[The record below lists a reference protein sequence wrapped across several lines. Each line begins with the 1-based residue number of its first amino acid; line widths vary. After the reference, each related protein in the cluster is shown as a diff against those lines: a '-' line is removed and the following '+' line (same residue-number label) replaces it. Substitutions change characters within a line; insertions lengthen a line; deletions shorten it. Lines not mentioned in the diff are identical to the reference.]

1 MTPIFC
7 RPAALR
13 GCLAALALATALPL
27 AAAPGAHG
35 PGGEHLDAPSSQIGG
50 TLLPRLE
57 ANSDLFELVA
67 ELKDGQLRIYVDRYV
82 SNEPVADAS
91 VEVESGNLKA
101 LAAYQAAAGHYLLEA
116 PDFLK
121 ALGAPG
127 EHPLVFTI
135 LAGEDADLIN
145 GTLDTRS
152 ADAGYGNDHGHS
164 HALEWTAWGVGG
176 LLATGLLV
184 VALRRRQ
191 QRMKAGGLQ

>member
-7 RPAALR
+7 RSAALSA
-13 GCLAALALATALPL
+13 CLATLALAIALPL

-35 PGGEHLDAPSSQIGG
+35 PGGEHLDAPASPVGG

-101 LAAYQAAAGHYLLEA
+101 LATYQPAAGHYLLEA
-116 PDFLK
+116 PDLLK
-121 ALGAPG
+121 VLGAPG
-127 EHPLVFTI
+127 EHPLVFTL
-135 LAGEDADLIN
+135 LAGDDADLIN

-152 ADAGYGNDHGHS
+152 ANAGYGNDHGHS
-164 HALEWTAWGVGG
+164 HALEWAAWGVGG
-176 LLATGLLV
+176 LLASGLAF